1 MQVINIAEYAVKK
14 ADTQMLE
21 QLVSIEEKIDY
32 VLSFYYL
39 LGEDK
44 EKEAIDYISN
54 LALLENKVKCER
66 KKVQDILKQIGE
78 FK

>member
-39 LGEDK
+39 LGADK

-54 LALLENKVKCER
+54 LALLRNKVKCER
-66 KKVQDILKQIGE
+66 KK
-78 FK
+78 FKTY